1 MSEKHVFHR
10 AQKRDWPQISHGEG
24 VHLVATDG
32 RRYLDA
38 CAGVHVVSVG
48 HGVEEI
54 ADAMS
59 AQARKVTFT
68 YARFLTQPQLDL
80 AERIAAMTPAGLDR
94 VFFVSGGSEAT
105 ESALKMARKYHL
117 ATGNPQKYKIISRWQ
132 GWHGNTIAAM
142 SMSGRTSW
150 RREYAPYL
158 LDFPHLSAPIP
169 YHCRLC
175 DGSRC
180 HLHQVEELERVIKQ
194 EGAEN
199 ISAFIVEPILGTSAC
214 GVAPHPD
221 FFPMVREVCDR
232 NQILLIIDEV
242 VTGFGR
248 TGTSFGID
256 QWEVVPDIMA
266 TGKGLSSGY
275 TPIAATVAHE
285 RVFEPIAAAGAFT
298 HGHTYGGNAL
308 SCATALAVQDYI
320 EKHDLIS
327 CCRDMGDLMLEK
339 LKPLE
344 DHPLVA
350 EVRGRGLL
358 TGVEFI
364 ADKQSRTPFD
374 PALGVTSRMV
384 DALFDREVLVM
395 PGAPGLIDGE
405 RGDHIAISPPFTIT
419 AAQVQEVVDAVFA
432 SVDELAAFV
441 AGVDVAAAG
450 V

>member
-1 MSEKHVFHR
+1 
-10 AQKRDWPQISHGEG
+10 
-24 VHLVATDG
+24 
-32 RRYLDA
+32 
-38 CAGVHVVSVG
+38 
-48 HGVEEI
+48 
-54 ADAMS
+54 
-59 AQARKVTFT
+59 
-68 YARFLTQPQLDL
+68 
-80 AERIAAMTPAGLDR
+80 
-94 VFFVSGGSEAT
+94 
-105 ESALKMARKYHL
+105 
-117 ATGNPQKYKIISRWQ
+117 
-132 GWHGNTIAAM
+132 
-142 SMSGRTSW
+142 
-150 RREYAPYL
+150 
-158 LDFPHLSAPIP
+158 
-169 YHCRLC
+169 
-175 DGSRC
+175 
-180 HLHQVEELERVIKQ
+180 
-194 EGAEN
+194 
-199 ISAFIVEPILGTSAC
+199 
-214 GVAPHPD
+214 
-221 FFPMVREVCDR
+221 
-232 NQILLIIDEV
+232 
-242 VTGFGR
+242 
-248 TGTSFGID
+248 
-256 QWEVVPDIMA
+256 
-266 TGKGLSSGY
+266 
-275 TPIAATVAHE
+275 VAHE